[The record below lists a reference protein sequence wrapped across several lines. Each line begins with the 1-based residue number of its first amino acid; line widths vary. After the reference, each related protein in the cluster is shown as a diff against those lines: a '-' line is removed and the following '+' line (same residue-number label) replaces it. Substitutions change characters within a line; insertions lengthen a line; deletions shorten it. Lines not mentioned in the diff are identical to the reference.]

1 MWSFLFRLY
10 LKISGWEYELNLP
23 AELKKFVV
31 VAAPHTSNFD
41 FPVSQAVF
49 YLMGM
54 KVKFLA
60 KSSLFKGVFG
70 KLFHRWG
77 GIPVDRGDKFNL
89 VDQLKERFDQADE
102 LALIISPEGT
112 RKAVK
117 EWKTGFY
124 YIAKGAGVPIV
135 CGYMDYARKKVGIG
149 PVITELDDLE
159 KVKFQIR
166 EFYRGIT
173 PKYPESYVVD
183 FI

>member
-10 LKISGWEYELNLP
+10 LKISGWKYDLHLP
-23 AELKKFVV
+23 SDLKKFVV
-31 VAAPHTSNFD
+31 VAAPHTSNYD
-41 FPVSQAVF
+41 FPVAQAAF

-54 KVKFLA
+54 KVKYLA
-60 KSSLFKGVFG
+60 KSSLFQGVLG
-70 KLFHRWG
+70 KLFYLWG
-77 GIPVDRGDKFNL
+77 GIPVDRSHKLNL
-89 VDQLKERFDQADE
+89 VDQLKERFDRADE

-135 CGYMDYARKKVGIG
+135 CGYMDYGKKKVGIG
-149 PVITELDDLE
+149 PVIRNLDDLE
-159 KVKFQIR
+159 AVKSEVR

-173 PKYPESYVVD
+173 PKFPDGYVAD
-183 FI
+183 FV